1 MIRFNRASFTGRELE
16 YLKATIRDGHVSG
29 NGPFTKA
36 AEELLSR
43 GHGGAPTLLTTSCTH
58 ALEMS
63 GLLAGLGPGDE
74 VIVPSFTFVSCASAF
89 MLHGAVPVF
98 ADVAS
103 DTLNLDLD
111 SVRARIGPRTRA
123 ICAVH
128 YAGVGACPDELAELC
143 AQRELVLIEDNAH
156 GLFGSY
162 GGRVLGTFG
171 SMSTLSFHE
180 TKNLSCGEGGALVLN
195 SPDLVERA
203 EILRDKGTDRSRFLR
218 GQVDK
223 YTWVDV
229 GSSWVLSDMLAGVL
243 LGQLERFDEIQG
255 RRQRIWALYAEHL
268 ADWGVEQGVRL
279 PRVPT
284 QAEHTAHMF
293 QLRLRSFAERDRFI
307 SELRNAGIHAVFH
320 YQALHLSAVG
330 RRLGG
335 KEGQFPVSEE
345 AADTLVRLPLH
356 LDLSDDDVNHVIESV
371 RAFRSADS

>member
-16 YLKATIRDGHVSG
+16 YLEATIRDGHVSG

-36 AEELLSR
+36 VEGLLSR

-98 ADVAS
+98 ADVTS

-111 SVRARIGPRTRA
+111 SVRAQIGPRTRA

-128 YAGVGACPDELAELC
+128 YAGVGASPDELAKLC
-143 AQRELVLIEDNAH
+143 AERELVLIEDNAH

-180 TKNLSCGEGGALVLN
+180 TKNVSCGEGGALVLN
-195 SPDLVERA
+195 SPDLIERA
-203 EILRDKGTDRSRFLR
+203 EIIRDKGTDRSKFLR

-243 LGQLERFDEIQG
+243 MGQLERFDEIQG
-255 RRQRIWALYAEHL
+255 RRHRIWALYAEQL

-279 PRVPT
+279 PEVPA

-293 QLRLRSFAERDRFI
+293 QLRLRSLAERDRFI
-307 SELRNAGIHAVFH
+307 SELRSAGIHAVFH

-330 RRLGG
+330 RKLGG

-356 LDLSDDDVNHVIESV
+356 MDLSDDDVNHVIESV
-371 RAFRSADS
+371 RTFRSADS